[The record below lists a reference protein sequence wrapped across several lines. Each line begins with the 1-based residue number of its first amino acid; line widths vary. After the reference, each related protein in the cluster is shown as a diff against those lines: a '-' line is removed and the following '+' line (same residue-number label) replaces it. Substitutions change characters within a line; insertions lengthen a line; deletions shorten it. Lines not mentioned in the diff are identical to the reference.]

1 MVSEFTVDEE
11 LLGLDEP
18 EEIAKGDEEQESE
31 DEFIEYAG
39 DDESDD
45 DEQ

>member
-1 MVSEFTVDEE
+1 M
-11 LLGLDEP
+11 
-18 EEIAKGDEEQESE
+18 AKGDEEKESG